1 MLTRGGVPGLDA
13 STLVLSRFTPFF
25 HQPQK
30 ETIAHVKHSWS
41 LQLGLPPPVD
51 SESDFTTIHSF
62 LERASL
68 PLDFEALIKI
78 QLVVAKFGNILS
90 NNINE
95 AASSSIIRLVESELD
110 VLSPSSLSQH
120 DRHMVDYSIL
130 TTKLHF
136 YALFMARAQPGGVA
150 HSITLKT
157 ALTVALRLIQ
167 IATERKRSYPEMDS
181 SGLSPVQQARC
192 LPKSYYKTLAF
203 ATIFLLKF
211 FHLSDSATSAE
222 RQSATDHILM
232 SHDIFS
238 GCSTDP
244 LDEFGRAARVFDI
257 LGSLSPDKSEPSK
270 LRLTNRMGVSVLLEA
285 LNITYEA
292 RGQSTELDENATL
305 DENAPEPGSSMQSDI
320 QLTGQQENQDG
331 VQNWPYTMEQ
341 VNSSLALLQGYWDD
355 SMQDVMPTDPSFS
368 FFHP

>member
-1 MLTRGGVPGLDA
+1 M
-13 STLVLSRFTPFF
+13 
-25 HQPQK
+25 
-30 ETIAHVKHSWS
+30 
-41 LQLGLPPPVD
+41 
-51 SESDFTTIHSF
+51 
-62 LERASL
+62 ERASL
-68 PLDFEALIKI
+68 STDFESLIKI

-90 NNINE
+90 NNMNE

-110 VLSPSSLSQH
+110 ALYPNQLNQH

-130 TTKLHF
+130 TTKLYF
-136 YALFMARAQPGGVA
+136 YALFMTRAQPGGVA

-157 ALTVALRLIQ
+157 TLTVALRLIQ
-167 IATERKRSYPEMDS
+167 IATERKRNYPEIDS
-181 SGLSPVQQARC
+181 CGLSPVQQARC

-211 FHLSDSATSAE
+211 FYLSESATNAE

-232 SHDIFS
+232 SHDIFR

-244 LDEFGRAARVFDI
+244 LDEFGRAARIFDI

-270 LRLTNRMGVSVLLEA
+270 LRMTNRMGVSVLLEA
-285 LNITYEA
+285 LNITHEA
-292 RGQSTELDENATL
+292 RGRSTELDENATL
-305 DENAPEPGSSMQSDI
+305 EDVAPETRTGSQSDM
-320 QLTGQQENQDG
+320 QPSGQPENQD
-331 VQNWPYTMEQ
+331 VFENWPYTMDQ

-355 SMQDVMPTDPSFS
+355 SMQDVMPTDPSYA